1 MTTLSMIGPSLL
13 PQASRHAAP
22 VRAAGRLYRILVR
35 RREPVVTRVAVRMAR
50 LARLGGSRRPGL
62 VPDRS
67 EGVRPTEADAAE
79 ENARQMDGGGEDSG
93 SGTFVAGG
101 GRSTTGVT
109 PTESATEV
117 SATNAEDRRGP
128 VLLEGGSDMAV
139 EVVDLVKRYPKA
151 PMDSLAGVTFQ
162 VRRGEVFG
170 FLGPNG
176 AGKTTT
182 IGILTTRIRPT
193 RGRAT
198 VAGVDVVADPVGARR
213 VLGVVPQMNN
223 LDRSLSVRQNLL
235 FHASYH
241 GVPRAQRTVLADQ
254 LLEQFGLADRSN
266 GRPDDFSGGQ
276 IQRMMIARALM
287 HSPAVLFLDEPSTGL
302 DPAARLFLGET
313 VAELKASGTTVV
325 ITTHDMDEAAT
336 LSDRVAIID
345 HGTLLA
351 LDTPV
356 ALVRGM
362 TGERTLDCTIEAGS
376 GTDAAV
382 VEASIS
388 TLDGVSQIERLAE
401 PGGSNW
407 RLRIYVKGEAA
418 SFVAPVAQAIG
429 DSGGRLADV
438 RLGEPNLEDVFIH
451 LTGRALR

>member
-1 MTTLSMIGPSLL
+1 MNTGSHDRTGD
-13 PQASRHAAP
+13 
-22 VRAAGRLYRILVR
+22 
-35 RREPVVTRVAVRMAR
+35 RV
-50 LARLGGSRRPGL
+50 LDPGSP
-62 VPDRS
+62 
-67 EGVRPTEADAAE
+67 
-79 ENARQMDGGGEDSG
+79 GGGPAD
-93 SGTFVAGG
+93 
-101 GRSTTGVT
+101 
-109 PTESATEV
+109 
-117 SATNAEDRRGP
+117 DRRA
-128 VLLEGGSDMAV
+128 LAV
-139 EVVDLVKRYPKA
+139 EVTDLFKRYPKA
-151 PMDSLAGVTFQ
+151 PVDSLAGVSFR

-193 RGRAT
+193 GGRAT
-198 VAGVDVVADPVGARR
+198 VGGVDVVADPVGARR
-213 VLGVVPQMNN
+213 VLGVVPQQNN

-241 GVPRAQRTVLADQ
+241 GVPRAERVRLADA
-254 LLEQFGLADRSN
+254 LLEQFGLDRPG

-302 DPAARLFLGET
+302 DPAARLFLWEK

-351 LDTPV
+351 LDTPA
-356 ALVRGM
+356 ALVRSM
-362 TGERTLDCTIEAGS
+362 TGERTLDCSVDPGPGALTEDVRAALDALAGITQAEA
-376 GTDAAV
+376 
-382 VEASIS
+382 
-388 TLDGVSQIERLAE
+388 LDD
-401 PGGSNW
+401 PGGNSW
-407 RLRIYVKGEAA
+407 RFRIYVDGEAA
-418 SFVAPVAQAIG
+418 SFVAPVAQAI
-429 DSGGRLADV
+429 SAAGGRLTDV

>member
-1 MTTLSMIGPSLL
+1 MERRSHDRTRDGVLDPEPGGRTDPPTAPGPS
-13 PQASRHAAP
+13 AGAHAA
-22 VRAAGRLYRILVR
+22 
-35 RREPVVTRVAVRMAR
+35 VA
-50 LARLGGSRRPGL
+50 
-62 VPDRS
+62 
-67 EGVRPTEADAAE
+67 E
-79 ENARQMDGGGEDSG
+79 Q
-93 SGTFVAGG
+93 
-101 GRSTTGVT
+101 
-109 PTESATEV
+109 
-117 SATNAEDRRGP
+117 GP
-128 VLLEGGSDMAV
+128 AMAV
-139 EVVDLVKRYPKA
+139 EVADLVKRYPKA
-151 PMDSLAGVTFQ
+151 PMDSLAGVSFK

-193 RGRAT
+193 GGRAL
-198 VAGVDVVADPVGARR
+198 VDGIDVVADPVGARR
-213 VLGVVPQMNN
+213 VLGVVPQQNN

-241 GVPRAQRTVLADQ
+241 GVPRAERVHLADT
-254 LLEQFGLADRSN
+254 LLEQFGLADRPG

-302 DPAARLFLGET
+302 DPAARLFLWEK
-313 VAELKASGTTVV
+313 VAELKAAGTTVV

-351 LDTPV
+351 LDTPGT
-356 ALVRGM
+356 LVRSM
-362 TGERTLDCTIEAGS
+362 TGERTLDCAVDPGPGGVASALREAL
-376 GTDAAV
+376 AALAGV
-382 VEASIS
+382 TQVE
-388 TLDGVSQIERLAE
+388 TLDD
-401 PGGSNW
+401 PGGGGW
-407 RLRIYVKGEAA
+407 RFRIYVDGEAA
-418 SFVAPVAQAIG
+418 TFVAPVAQAV
-429 DSGGRLADV
+429 STAGGRLTDA

>member
-1 MTTLSMIGPSLL
+1 MNSGSH
-13 PQASRHAAP
+13 Q
-22 VRAAGRLYRILVR
+22 RAGD
-35 RREPVVTRVAVRMAR
+35 RV
-50 LARLGGSRRPGL
+50 LDSGG
-62 VPDRS
+62 
-67 EGVRPTEADAAE
+67 AAE
-79 ENARQMDGGGEDSG
+79 TKFLVENG
-93 SGTFVAGG
+93 SPGP
-101 GRSTTGVT
+101 RD
-109 PTESATEV
+109 PTMEP
-117 SATNAEDRRGP
+117 EDRRT
-128 VLLEGGSDMAV
+128 MAV
-139 EVVDLVKRYPKA
+139 EVADLVKRYPKA
-151 PMDSLAGVTFQ
+151 PKDSLAGVTFQ
-162 VRRGEVFG
+162 VRQGEVFG

-193 RGRAT
+193 GGRAL

-213 VLGVVPQMNN
+213 VLGVVPQQNN

-241 GVPRAQRTVLADQ
+241 GVPRAQRVRRADA
-254 LLEQFGLADRSN
+254 LLEQFGLGDRPG

-302 DPAARLFLGET
+302 DPAARLFLWEK
-313 VAELKASGTTVV
+313 VSELKAAGTTVV

-351 LDTPV
+351 LDTPG
-356 ALVRGM
+356 ALVRSM
-362 TGERTLDCTIEAGS
+362 TGERTLDCT
-376 GTDAAV
+376 V
-382 VEASIS
+382 
-388 TLDGVSQIERLAE
+388 E
-401 PGGSNW
+401 PGPGGVGVAGDLADVLSSLEGVTQAEALDDPAGNGW
-407 RLRIYVKGEAA
+407 RFRIYVEGEAA
-418 SFVAPVAQAIG
+418 SFVAPVAQAV
-429 DSGGRLADV
+429 SAAGGRLTDA

>member
-1 MTTLSMIGPSLL
+1 MLSGSHDQVGAGVLEPVE
-13 PQASRHAAP
+13 ASR
-22 VRAAGRLYRILVR
+22 
-35 RREPVVTRVAVRMAR
+35 
-50 LARLGGSRRPGL
+50 
-62 VPDRS
+62 
-67 EGVRPTEADAAE
+67 
-79 ENARQMDGGGEDSG
+79 
-93 SGTFVAGG
+93 G
-101 GRSTTGVT
+101 GR
-109 PTESATEV
+109 
-117 SATNAEDRRGP
+117 P
-128 VLLEGGSDMAV
+128 VAV

-151 PMDSLAGVTFQ
+151 PVDSLAGVSFE
-162 VRRGEVFG
+162 VRAGEVFG

-193 RGRAT
+193 GGRA
-198 VAGVDVVADPVGARR
+198 VVGGVDVVADPVGARR
-213 VLGVVPQMNN
+213 VLGVVPQQNN

-241 GVPRAQRTVLADQ
+241 GVPRADRIRLADS
-254 LLEQFGLADRSN
+254 LLEQFGLDRPG

-302 DPAARLFLGET
+302 DPAARLFLWEK
-313 VAELKASGTTVV
+313 VAELKAGGTTVV

-351 LDTPV
+351 LDTPG
-356 ALVRGM
+356 ALVRSM
-362 TGERTLDCTIEAGS
+362 TGERTLDCAVEPGPGTEPAGLRAALTTLA
-376 GTDAAV
+376 GVIQVDA
-382 VEASIS
+382 
-388 TLDGVSQIERLAE
+388 LDD
-401 PGGSNW
+401 PGGSGW
-407 RLRIYVKGEAA
+407 RFRIGVDGEAA
-418 SFVAPVAQAIG
+418 SFVAPVAQTISA
-429 DSGGRLADV
+429 SGGRLTDV

>member
-1 MTTLSMIGPSLL
+1 
-13 PQASRHAAP
+13 
-22 VRAAGRLYRILVR
+22 
-35 RREPVVTRVAVRMAR
+35 
-50 LARLGGSRRPGL
+50 
-62 VPDRS
+62 
-67 EGVRPTEADAAE
+67 
-79 ENARQMDGGGEDSG
+79 
-93 SGTFVAGG
+93 
-101 GRSTTGVT
+101 
-109 PTESATEV
+109 
-117 SATNAEDRRGP
+117 
-128 VLLEGGSDMAV
+128 MAV
-139 EVVDLVKRYPKA
+139 EVADLVKRYPKA
-151 PMDSLAGVTFQ
+151 PLDSLAGVTFE

-223 LDRSLSVRQNLL
+223 LDRSLSVKQNLL

-241 GVPRAQRTVLADQ
+241 GVPRAQRMRMADE
-254 LLEQFGLADRSN
+254 LLEQFGLSDRSG

-302 DPAARLFLGET
+302 DPAARLFLWEK
-313 VAELKASGTTVV
+313 VAELREGGTTVV

-351 LDTPV
+351 LDTPQ
-356 ALVRGM
+356 ALVRSM
-362 TGERTLDCTIEAGS
+362 TGERTLDCSIEPGPR
-376 GTDAAV
+376 TDVGV
-382 VEASIS
+382 VEETVGS
-388 TLDGVSQIERLAE
+388 LQGVSQVEHLSDPDANE
-401 PGGSNW
+401 W
-407 RLRIYVKGEAA
+407 RLRVYVQGEAA
-418 SFVAPVAQAIG
+418 AFVAPVAQAISA
-429 DSGGRLADV
+429 SGGRLTDA

>member
-1 MTTLSMIGPSLL
+1 
-13 PQASRHAAP
+13 
-22 VRAAGRLYRILVR
+22 
-35 RREPVVTRVAVRMAR
+35 
-50 LARLGGSRRPGL
+50 
-62 VPDRS
+62 
-67 EGVRPTEADAAE
+67 
-79 ENARQMDGGGEDSG
+79 
-93 SGTFVAGG
+93 
-101 GRSTTGVT
+101 
-109 PTESATEV
+109 
-117 SATNAEDRRGP
+117 
-128 VLLEGGSDMAV
+128 MAV
-139 EVVDLVKRYPKA
+139 EVADLVKRYPKA
-151 PMDSLAGVTFQ
+151 PIDSLAGVTFE
-162 VRRGEVFG
+162 VHRGEVFG

-223 LDRSLSVRQNLL
+223 LDRSLSVKQNLL

-241 GVPRAQRTVLADQ
+241 GVPRAQRIRLADE
-254 LLEQFGLADRSN
+254 LLEQFGLSDRSS

-302 DPAARLFLGET
+302 DPAARLFLWEK
-313 VAELKASGTTVV
+313 VADLREGGTTVV

-351 LDTPV
+351 LDTPQT
-356 ALVRGM
+356 LVRSM
-362 TGERTLDCTIEAGS
+362 TGERTLDCSIEPGPR
-376 GTDAAV
+376 TDVGV
-382 VEASIS
+382 VEETVGS
-388 TLDGVSQIERLAE
+388 LQGVSQVEQLSDPDAGE
-401 PGGSNW
+401 W
-407 RLRIYVKGEAA
+407 RLRVYVQGEAA
-418 SFVAPVAQAIG
+418 AFVAPVAQAISA
-429 DSGGRLADV
+429 SGGKLTDA

>member
-1 MTTLSMIGPSLL
+1 MT
-13 PQASRHAAP
+13 AAP
-22 VRAAGRLYRILVR
+22 H
-35 RREPVVTRVAVRMAR
+35 
-50 LARLGGSRRPGL
+50 
-62 VPDRS
+62 DRS
-67 EGVRPTEADAAE
+67 GSSLVDPGSPEVADEHPGA
-79 ENARQMDGGGEDSG
+79 
-93 SGTFVAGG
+93 
-101 GRSTTGVT
+101 TGV
-109 PTESATEV
+109 
-117 SATNAEDRRGP
+117 
-128 VLLEGGSDMAV
+128 AV
-139 EVVDLVKRYPKA
+139 EVADLVKRYPKA
-151 PMDSLAGVTFQ
+151 PVDSLAGVSFR

-182 IGILTTRIRPT
+182 IGILTTRIHPT
-193 RGRAT
+193 GGRAL

-213 VLGVVPQMNN
+213 RLGVVPQINN

-241 GVPRAQRTVLADQ
+241 GVPKSVRNELADA
-254 LLEQFGLADRSN
+254 LLEQFGLGDRQN

-302 DPAARLFLGET
+302 DPAARLFLWEK
-313 VAELKASGTTVV
+313 VAELKSSGTTVV
-325 ITTHDMDEAAT
+325 ITTHDMDEAAA

-351 LDTPV
+351 LDTPE

-362 TGERTLDCTIEAGS
+362 TGERTLDCTVES
-376 GTDAAV
+376 GPGADATAI
-382 VEASIS
+382 AAR
-388 TLDGVSQIERLAE
+388 LHALAGVSQSDLLDDPSGA
-401 PGGSNW
+401 GW
-407 RLRIYVKGEAA
+407 RFRIVVDGEAA
-418 SFVAPVAQAIG
+418 SFVAPVVQAIS
-429 DSGGRLADV
+429 DSGGRLLDV

>member
-1 MTTLSMIGPSLL
+1 MTQTILESPS
-13 PQASRHAAP
+13 
-22 VRAAGRLYRILVR
+22 VGN
-35 RREPVVTRVAVRMAR
+35 
-50 LARLGGSRRPGL
+50 GS
-62 VPDRS
+62 
-67 EGVRPTEADAAE
+67 A
-79 ENARQMDGGGEDSG
+79 
-93 SGTFVAGG
+93 
-101 GRSTTGVT
+101 
-109 PTESATEV
+109 
-117 SATNAEDRRGP
+117 
-128 VLLEGGSDMAV
+128 MAV
-139 EVVDLVKRYPKA
+139 EVADLVKRYPKA
-151 PMDSLAGVTFQ
+151 PKDSLAGVTFE

-182 IGILTTRIRPT
+182 IGILTTRVRPT
-193 RGRAT
+193 RGRAS
-198 VAGVDVVADPVGARR
+198 VAGVDVVADPVRARR
-213 VLGVVPQMNN
+213 MLGVVPQLNN

-241 GVPRAQRTVLADQ
+241 GVPRARRLQLADA
-254 LLEQFGLADRSN
+254 LLDQFGLADRPN

-302 DPAARLFLGET
+302 DPAARLFLWEK
-313 VAELKASGTTVV
+313 VAELKEAGTTVV

-351 LDTPV
+351 LDTPG

-362 TGERTLDCTIEAGS
+362 TSDRTLDCTIEPGP
-376 GTDAAV
+376 GGDVTVLGERLGAV
-382 VEASIS
+382 P
-388 TLDGVSQIERLAE
+388 GVSQAE
-401 PGGSNW
+401 QLEDPVGGSW
-407 RLRIYVKGEAA
+407 RFRIYVEGEAA
-418 SFVAPVAQAIG
+418 PFVAPVAQVISAL
-429 DSGGRLADV
+429 GGRLTDV

>member
-1 MTTLSMIGPSLL
+1 MSGRSHDGMTDDVL
-13 PQASRHAAP
+13 
-22 VRAAGRLYRILVR
+22 
-35 RREPVVTRVAVRMAR
+35 EP
-50 LARLGGSRRPGL
+50 
-62 VPDRS
+62 
-67 EGVRPTEADAAE
+67 RPT
-79 ENARQMDGGGEDSG
+79 
-93 SGTFVAGG
+93 AGD
-101 GRSTTGVT
+101 T
-109 PTESATEV
+109 P
-117 SATNAEDRRGP
+117 
-128 VLLEGGSDMAV
+128 AV
-139 EVVDLVKRYPKA
+139 EVAELAKRYPKA
-151 PMDSLAGVTFQ
+151 PVESLAGVSFQ
-162 VRRGEVFG
+162 VRDGEVFG

-176 AGKTTT
+176 AGKSTT

-193 RGRAT
+193 RGRAL

-213 VLGVVPQMNN
+213 VLGVVPQQNN

-241 GVPRAQRTVLADQ
+241 GVPADARQRRADA
-254 LLEQFGLADRSN
+254 LLEQFGLADRPD

-287 HSPAVLFLDEPSTGL
+287 HAPSVLFLDEPSTGL
-302 DPAARLFLGET
+302 DPAARLFLWEK

-351 LDTPV
+351 LDTPS

-362 TGERTLDCTIEAGS
+362 AGERTLDCT
-376 GTDAAV
+376 V
-382 VEASIS
+382 
-388 TLDGVSQIERLAE
+388 E
-401 PGGSNW
+401 PGGDAGDGAGSLLADIGGLTGVRETEQLEDPTVNGW
-407 RLRIYVKGEAA
+407 RVRIHVEGEPAP
-418 SFVAPVAQAIG
+418 FVAPVAQAG
-429 DSGGRLADV
+429 SAAGARLTDV

>member
-1 MTTLSMIGPSLL
+1 MNSGAHHRDGETGMAPGSTPPVGTLVDDRGDG
-13 PQASRHAAP
+13 
-22 VRAAGRLYRILVR
+22 AGQDQ
-35 RREPVVTRVAVRMAR
+35 
-50 LARLGGSRRPGL
+50 S
-62 VPDRS
+62 
-67 EGVRPTEADAAE
+67 
-79 ENARQMDGGGEDSG
+79 
-93 SGTFVAGG
+93 
-101 GRSTTGVT
+101 
-109 PTESATEV
+109 
-117 SATNAEDRRGP
+117 
-128 VLLEGGSDMAV
+128 V
-139 EVVDLVKRYPKA
+139 EVAELYKRYPKA
-151 PMDSLAGVTFQ
+151 PVDSLAGVSFR

-193 RGRAT
+193 SGRAT

-213 VLGVVPQMNN
+213 VLGVVPQQNN

-241 GVPRAQRTVLADQ
+241 GVPRSRRQQLADD
-254 LLEQFGLADRSN
+254 LLEQFGLGDRPG

-287 HSPAVLFLDEPSTGL
+287 HSPSVLFLDEPSTGL
-302 DPAARLFLGET
+302 DPAARLFLWAK
-313 VAELKASGTTVV
+313 VAELKAGGTTVV

-351 LDTPV
+351 LDTPA

-362 TGERTLDCTIEAGS
+362 TGERTLDCTIEPGP
-376 GTDAAV
+376 GTD
-382 VEASIS
+382 EAS
-388 TLDGVSQIERLAE
+388 LVAEVGMVAGVGQIERLE
-401 PGGSNW
+401 DPGGSGW
-407 RLRIYVKGEAA
+407 RLRIYVEGEAA
-418 SFVAPVAQAIG
+418 SFVAPVAQAI
-429 DSGGRLADV
+429 SGSGSRLTDA

>member
-1 MTTLSMIGPSLL
+1 MN
-13 PQASRHAAP
+13 
-22 VRAAGRLYRILVR
+22 
-35 RREPVVTRVAVRMAR
+35 
-50 LARLGGSRRPGL
+50 GG
-62 VPDRS
+62 
-67 EGVRPTEADAAE
+67 T
-79 ENARQMDGGGEDSG
+79 DG
-93 SGTFVAGG
+93 
-101 GRSTTGVT
+101 ST
-109 PTESATEV
+109 
-117 SATNAEDRRGP
+117 
-128 VLLEGGSDMAV
+128 MAV

-151 PMDSLAGVTFQ
+151 PTDSLAGVSFE

-193 RGRAT
+193 RGHAS
-198 VAGVDVVADPVGARR
+198 VAGVDVVADAVGARR

-241 GVPRAQRTVLADQ
+241 GVAKARRIQLADQ
-254 LLEQFGLADRSN
+254 LLEQFGLSDRSS

-302 DPAARLFLGET
+302 DPAARLFLWEK
-313 VAELKASGTTVV
+313 VFELKAGGTTVV

-351 LDTPV
+351 LDTPH

-362 TGERTLDCTIEAGS
+362 TGERTLDCTIEPGPA
-376 GTDAAV
+376 TDAVV
-382 VEASIS
+382 VEEAVGS
-388 TLDGVSQIERLAE
+388 LDGVSQIEQLAD
-401 PGGSNW
+401 PGGNGW
-407 RLRIYVKGEAA
+407 RLRIYVQGEAA
-418 SFVAPVAQAIG
+418 AFVAPVAQTIS
-429 DSGGRLADV
+429 DSGGRLTDA